1 MDEKIS
7 RILIVCSG
15 NTARS
20 PVGEYLA
27 KFYAQKYKADLYI
40 ESAGEFNAFAY
51 MQPESQA
58 YLSSKNI
65 DHSDFKPQTLSHS
78 LLKKQDLI
86 ITMTEHHKEN
96 IINDFSNIQEIGN
109 KTFTLK
115 EFNGR
120 KGNIIDP
127 YYTNRATYMK
137 VMKEIDNLI
146 EKMVLKVID
155 INKTEENK

>member
-1 MDEKIS
+1 MDEKIH
-7 RILIVCSG
+7 RILVVCSG

-27 KFYAQKYKADLYI
+27 KLYAQKHDVDLHV

-51 MQPESQA
+51 MQPESQE
-58 YLSSKNI
+58 YLNSKNI
-65 DHSDFKPQTLSHS
+65 NHSDFKPQTLSFS

-86 ITMTEHHKEN
+86 ITMAEHHKDG
-96 IINDFSNIQEIGN
+96 IINDFSNIQDIEN

-120 KGNIIDP
+120 KGDIIDP
-127 YYTNRATYMK
+127 YYTNRDTYIK

-146 EKMVLKVID
+146 EKMIQKIKQ
-155 INKTEENK
+155 INEKNA

>member
-1 MDEKIS
+1 MDEKIH

-27 KFYAQKYKADLYI
+27 KFYAQKHNIDLHI

-51 MQPESQA
+51 MQPESQE
-58 YLSSKNI
+58 YLNSKSI
-65 DHSDFKPQTLSHS
+65 DHSDFKPQTLSFS

-86 ITMTEHHKEN
+86 ITMAEHHKEN
-96 IINDFSNIQEIGN
+96 ILDDFSNIQDIEN

-120 KGNIIDP
+120 KGDIIDP
-127 YYTNRATYMK
+127 YYTNRDTYIK

-146 EKMVLKVID
+146 EKMIQKIKQ
-155 INKTEENK
+155 INEKNA

>member
-1 MDEKIS
+1 MNAFIR

-27 KFYAQKYKADLYI
+27 KLYAQKHNVDLHI
-40 ESAGEFNAFAY
+40 ESAGEFNAFTY
-51 MQPESQA
+51 MQPESQD
-58 YLSSKNI
+58 YLNSKNI
-65 DHSDFKPQTLSHS
+65 DHSDFNPKTLSFS

-96 IINDFSNIQEIGN
+96 IINDFSNIQDVEN

-120 KGNIIDP
+120 KGDVIDP
-127 YYTNRATYMK
+127 YYTNRATYME
-137 VMKEIDNLI
+137 VMKDIDNLI
-146 EKMVLKVID
+146 EKMIQKIKQ
-155 INKTEENK
+155 INEKNA

>member
-1 MDEKIS
+1 MDEII
-7 RILIVCSG
+7 RHILIVCSG

-27 KFYAQKYKADLYI
+27 KLYAQKHDVDLHI

-51 MQPESQA
+51 MQPESQE
-58 YLSSKNI
+58 YLNSKNI
-65 DHSDFKPQTLSHS
+65 NHSDFKPQTLSFS

-86 ITMTEHHKEN
+86 ITMTKQHKEN
-96 IINDFSNIQEIGN
+96 IINDFGNIQDIEN

-115 EFNGR
+115 EFTGG
-120 KGNIIDP
+120 KGDIIDP

-146 EKMVLKVID
+146 EKMIQKIKQ
-155 INKTEENK
+155 INEKNA

>member
-1 MDEKIS
+1 MDEKIH

-27 KFYAQKYKADLYI
+27 KHYAQKYELDLHI

-51 MQPESQA
+51 MQPESQE
-58 YLSSKNI
+58 YLNSKNI
-65 DHSDFKPQTLSHS
+65 NHSDFKPQTLSFS

-96 IINDFSNIQEIGN
+96 ILNDFGNIQDIEN

-120 KGNIIDP
+120 KGDIIDP

-146 EKMVLKVID
+146 EKMIQKIKQ
-155 INKTEENK
+155 INEKNA

>member
-1 MDEKIS
+1 MDEKIH

-27 KFYAQKYKADLYI
+27 KLYAQKHDVDLHI

-51 MQPESQA
+51 MQPESQD
-58 YLSSKNI
+58 YLKSKNI
-65 DHSDFKPQTLSHS
+65 SHSDFKPQTLNFT

-96 IINDFSNIQEIGN
+96 IINDFSNIQDIEN

-120 KGNIIDP
+120 KGDIIDP
-127 YYTNRATYMK
+127 YYTNRDTYMK

-146 EKMVLKVID
+146 EKMIQKIKQ
-155 INKTEENK
+155 INEKNA